1 MASRRY
7 VVGMDVG
14 TTAVKGGI
22 FDSSGTCLRQ
32 KRIAYPTARYSSKA
46 VEQNPDDWLRAAEQT
61 LEAVSSA
68 VPLEEIAGI
77 GICGQT
83 NTHVFVDGDGSPLAP
98 AITWQDTRCEEQA
111 RRIDALI
118 TDSQRIAWWG
128 SASHVAAS
136 HTVSRMAWM
145 LEHRPEVWKRTACVL
160 TPKDY
165 CLLHLTGRRVG
176 DALSSFDLVDLN
188 GQYVPE
194 LIDFVPGARSRLPAL
209 HPFTAAAG
217 PCTRGMLR
225 DARVPISIGTMD
237 GWASMFGAGV
247 AVAGEG
253 AYLSGTSEI
262 VILASDRR
270 VNVPG
275 IVSFI
280 PANGWHVHAGPTQS
294 GGDSLRWLAQILG
307 RPIEE
312 VLVAAASVDRTKA
325 KALFLPHLQGERAP
339 LWDSDSRGAFLGLTG
354 SMGAAEL
361 ALSVLEGVALS
372 VKLLLDEAVK
382 AAARDYGW
390 LYVAG
395 GGSHSDLWCQIRA
408 DVLGVELRR
417 AAFLDAGV
425 MGAAIIA
432 GVGAEIFPNLTA
444 AVRNMTRVEST
455 FIPQKGYAARYAE
468 ALEIYKESY
477 ESLRAINRR
486 LG

>member
-1 MASRRY
+1 MVSRKY
-7 VVGMDVG
+7 VVGIDVG

-22 FDSSGTCLRQ
+22 FTSSGICLRQ
-32 KRIAYPTARYSSKA
+32 KRIAYPTTRCSGTE
-46 VEQNPDDWLRAAEQT
+46 VEQDPGDWLRATEQI
-61 LEAVSSA
+61 LEEVTSA
-68 VPLEEIAGI
+68 VPVEEIAGI
-77 GICGQT
+77 GICSQT
-83 NTHVFVDGDGSPLAP
+83 NTHVFVDADGRPLAP

-118 TDSQRIAWWG
+118 TDPQRIEWWG
-128 SASHVAAS
+128 AASHVAAS
-136 HTVSRMAWM
+136 HTVNRMAWM
-145 LEHRPEVWKRTACVL
+145 LEHRPEVWRRTACVL

-176 DALSSFDLVDLN
+176 DALSSFDLVDLK
-188 GQYVPE
+188 GQYIPE
-194 LIDFVPGARSRLPAL
+194 LVGFVPGACSRLPEL
-209 HPFTAAAG
+209 HPFTATAG
-217 PCTRGMLR
+217 ACTRGILG
-225 DARVPISIGTMD
+225 DAQVPITIGTMD
-237 GWASMFGAGV
+237 GWASMIGAGV
-247 AVAGEG
+247 AAAGEG

-280 PANGWHVHAGPTQS
+280 PSNGWHVHAGPTQS

-312 VLVAAASVDRTKA
+312 VLREAASVDRSRA

-339 LWDSDSRGAFLGLTG
+339 LWDSDSRAAFLGLAG

-372 VKLLLDEAVK
+372 AKLLLDEAVK
-382 AAARDYGW
+382 AAALDYNW

-395 GGSHSDLWCQIRA
+395 GGSQSDLWCQIRA

-417 AAFLDAGV
+417 PTFLDAGV

-432 GVGAEIFPNLTA
+432 GVGAEMFPNLSA
-444 AVRNMTRVEST
+444 AVRKMTRVQST
-455 FIPQKGYAARYAE
+455 FTPQEGYAERYAE
-468 ALEIYKESY
+468 LLGIYRASY
-477 ESLRAINRR
+477 ESLRGVNRR